1 MIGRKLRSS
10 RPPGG
15 SIAVASG
22 LPSPSRSVRNNGI
35 SRRMCA
41 FSPISCS
48 KETFDT
54 GRKLCAALSCS
65 LRKYFSTAWRMV
77 SDSATASASFSIRNH
92 VLPSDASQTYLMLP
106 PTWLPERAGIAR
118 VGMRCQE
125 TGKSGVRSESTASW
139 RSSSCAQSKRR
150 PSLGTWASRLA
161 DALGRCAGGRA
172 RRRRARD
179 VGGRRLRVG
188 PFAPQCDERG
198 HYRRAEKQAKKP
210 HRLQPAEDA
219 EQDPQ
224 KGQSRGAADQHRAHE
239 VIGAEHQHA
248 AEHEDDDGAEPVP
261 DDEQVEPGEATDHR
275 P

>member
-1 MIGRKLRSS
+1 MIGRKLLSS

-65 LRKYFSTAWRMV
+65 LQKYFSTAWRMV

-106 PTWLPERAGIAR
+106 PTGFRHAP
-118 VGMRCQE
+118 
-125 TGKSGVRSESTASW
+125 
-139 RSSSCAQSKRR
+139 
-150 PSLGTWASRLA
+150 ASRGWGCDVRRQENPEFGASQQLPGGGLHA
-161 DALGRCAGGRA
+161 RKASAAQAPEHGPHALRA
-172 RRRRARD
+172 RLA
-179 VGGRRLRVG
+179 G
-188 PFAPQCDERG
+188 AP
-198 HYRRAEKQAKKP
+198 A
-210 HRLQPAEDA
+210 
-219 EQDPQ
+219 
-224 KGQSRGAADQHRAHE
+224 
-239 VIGAEHQHA
+239 
-248 AEHEDDDGAEPVP
+248 
-261 DDEQVEPGEATDHR
+261 
-275 P
+275 